1 MNTLGGVVGYYIMGK
16 FNKFLPTRDE
26 IDRKTLEKAKTVSGL
41 RRITIFCLDL
51 AIFIL
56 FWLLSY
62 IFIPKAWWKYV
73 MFVIYFV
80 VIPYYWNGFTI
91 GSHFVNVRLT
101 FPDKKILRLLI
112 KSLLPIIY
120 YIILPFSFMYGS
132 FYLINQID
140 YTSFEKVVFILG
152 IFNVVLIYYII
163 NIFHLLRTKRMFY
176 DNFSK
181 VEYVNTIDEIK
192 KNKRN
197 SINN

>member
-1 MNTLGGVVGYYIMGK
+1 
-16 FNKFLPTRDE
+16 
-26 IDRKTLEKAKTVSGL
+26 
-41 RRITIFCLDL
+41 
-51 AIFIL
+51 
-56 FWLLSY
+56 
-62 IFIPKAWWKYV
+62 
-73 MFVIYFV
+73 
-80 VIPYYWNGFTI
+80 
-91 GSHFVNVRLT
+91 
-101 FPDKKILRLLI
+101 
-112 KSLLPIIY
+112 
-120 YIILPFSFMYGS
+120 MYGS